1 MTPNPLRR
9 CCCFVL
15 CVNFL
20 GPLWGVPSRADL
32 FSAIAPD
39 TLVVVGDNA
48 PAPELQAAQKLAARL
63 RSAGGPADNLVPAM
77 VLNADL
83 EKAAMH
89 HLMVVGTESSN
100 RVLERLGSHWV
111 LNRDVYYAGRAPY
124 EPYMPTTGYYAA
136 GYGTFAN
143 GAEAVGY
150 VEWDRNPYWHY
161 ATNLL
166 LNENALKKA
175 DKSAVGPVPQLPYRQ
190 IVRITG
196 NNPAGVVLAA
206 DAVLQR
212 HLLTGVV
219 TANDTLPG
227 AMSLF
232 SIDTAHA
239 AWPEAAPS
247 WLPTADLRDSGKS
260 LLFAGWLLAD
270 SMTYAGFEEAS
281 GQAARHIW
289 RAKYLTEKLWD
300 YPHTVAID
308 PAFPMSRS
316 PLFEASIDR
325 RATGNEF
332 FVAELPSADAAA
344 AARDGLIA
352 TLNKNKVTQGPWQ
365 QADVAGMTWSVSRFG
380 VHIAAHGP
388 WIVMESFDPDHAPL
402 ALDALSPALAKVP

>member
-1 MTPNPLRR
+1 MMISLLRR
-9 CCCFVL
+9 CPCLALYLGLL
-15 CVNFL
+15 CL
-20 GPLWGVPSRADL
+20 PWGFPARADL

-48 PAPELQAAQKLAARL
+48 PAPEVQAAQKLAAQL
-63 RSAGGPADNLVPAM
+63 TAAGGPKDNLVQATAI
-77 VLNADL
+77 NADL
-83 EKAAMH
+83 ERAATH
-89 HLMVVGTESSN
+89 HLMVVGTEASN
-100 RVLERLGSHWV
+100 RVMERLASHWV
-111 LNRDVYYAGRAPY
+111 LNRDWYYANRAPY
-124 EPYMPTTGYYAA
+124 ESYMPTTGYYAA

-143 GAEAVGY
+143 AADPVGY

-166 LNENALKKA
+166 LNENTLKKA
-175 DKSAVGPVPQLPYRQ
+175 DGSAVAPVPQLPYRQ

-196 NNPAGVVLAA
+196 NNSAGVVLAV

-227 AMSLF
+227 AMSPF

-239 AWPEAAPS
+239 AWPQAAPS
-247 WLPTADLRDSGKS
+247 WIPTGDLHDGDKS

-270 SMTYAGFEEAS
+270 SMTYSGFEEAS
-281 GQAARHIW
+281 GQAAMHIW

-300 YPHTVAID
+300 YPHTVIVD

-332 FVAELPSADAAA
+332 FVAELPSADAAST
-344 AARDGLIA
+344 ARDGLMA
-352 TLNKNKVTQGPWQ
+352 TLNKNKVTQGPWD
-365 QADVAGMTWSVSRFG
+365 QADVAGIPWSVSRFG
-380 VHIAAHGP
+380 VHITAHGP
-388 WIVMESFDPDHAPL
+388 WVVMESFDHDHAPI
-402 ALDALSPALAKVP
+402 ALNALSPALAKVP